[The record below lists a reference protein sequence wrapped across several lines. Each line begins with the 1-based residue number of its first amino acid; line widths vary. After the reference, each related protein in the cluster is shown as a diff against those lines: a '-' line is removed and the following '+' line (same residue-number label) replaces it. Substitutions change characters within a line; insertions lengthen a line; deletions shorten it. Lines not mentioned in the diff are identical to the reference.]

1 MRCSVIIPT
10 RNAGEQIVSL
20 LDALASQ
27 SVKPEEIL
35 VVDSQSDD
43 GTQERARRA
52 EGVRVVSI
60 RRDDFD
66 HGGTRDLSLIHISD
80 DRTG

>member
-20 LDALASQ
+20 LGALASQ

-60 RRDDFD
+60 RRD
-66 HGGTRDLSLIHISD
+66 GIWRCG
-80 DRTG
+80 